1 MCTAELYFHFSCIRE
16 NNFGNLSCKYIF
28 ILVHIFD
35 TIEFRQLEIKNE
47 PMCEAHIMNKGNVS
61 HFRTIRSSAIKSH
74 TSLQS

>member
-1 MCTAELYFHFSCIRE
+1 MQVY
-16 NNFGNLSCKYIF
+16 F